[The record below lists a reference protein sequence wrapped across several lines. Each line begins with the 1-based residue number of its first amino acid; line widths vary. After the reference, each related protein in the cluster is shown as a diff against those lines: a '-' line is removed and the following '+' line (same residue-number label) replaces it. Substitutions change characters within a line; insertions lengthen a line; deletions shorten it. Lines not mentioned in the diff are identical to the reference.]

1 MTITDDFEVFA
12 DNYHKQNGTHN
23 PLKVPYIKVK
33 ETNDKLI
40 YYDKKNDKFI
50 WEFKL
55 NLAHLPQDIEED
67 IGRMITSHQL
77 RNKVLKIKTESYKWI
92 GEPPYESPYTK
103 RVSKLLRSAIYQV
116 KLKRP
121 EQVYACNYPQKNGK
135 LCGCMS
141 QMVYEKIP
149 DKYRGGQRDAF
160 RTMGLRHGNPP
171 EFGDMLNV
179 SLCGKHMK
187 VKDFSWDK
195 YFEANGYKFRNGVMC
210 KVCKD

>member
-67 IGRMITSHQL
+67 IGRMITSYKMKDKVFRL
-77 RNKVLKIKTESYKWI
+77 RNYDHQTRFIQSYELVNHIRWRGNGNFKKDRRNFI
-92 GEPPYESPYTK
+92 N
-103 RVSKLLRSAIYQV
+103 RLV
-116 KLKRP
+116 
-121 EQVYACNYPQKNGK
+121 KNGYCCRYPLK
-135 LCGCMS
+135 NGEFCESATWGGNG
-141 QMVYEKIP
+141 KILP
-149 DKYRGGQRDAF
+149 DKYQGLLGGKGAGWVYPGRSF
-160 RTMGLRHGNPP
+160 CKRH
-171 EFGDMLNV
+171 EKL
-179 SLCGKHMK
+179 
-187 VKDFSWDK
+187 KDFSWDK
-195 YFEANGYKFRNGVMC
+195 YFEAHGYKLRNGVVC